1 MSNTSIK
8 FSEYEIQT
16 LFSLISDVIAQIK
29 QHGDTSSLEYK
40 DLTSIINK
48 LFPAMSNIPSSEI
61 GMFSMEVKE
70 NELPIKTNWFL
81 APFKKDIN

>member
-8 FSEYEIQT
+8 FSDYEIQT

-29 QHGDTSSLEYK
+29 QYGDTSSLEYK

-48 LFPAMSNIPSSEI
+48 LFPAMSNVPSNGI
-61 GMFSMEVKE
+61 DLFSIEVKE
-70 NELPIKTNWFL
+70 NELPIKTNWFI